1 MADALK
7 QRVTELI
14 SGPLAAEG
22 YELADMALSRYHTS
36 VLVRLYVY
44 AKGGGP
50 TLEQC
55 AQLSDVVG
63 TVIDGTDLFEN
74 GYTLE
79 VSSPGLERPLT
90 TARDFAYRAGETV
103 RIEFVDHKRK
113 KQTAAIVGVTEDRV
127 EFRDENG
134 SFSIPLV
141 EIERARI
148 VF

>member
-7 QRVTELI
+7 QRVTDLI
-14 SGPLAAEG
+14 SGPLASEG
-22 YELADMALSRYHTS
+22 YELADIALSRYHTS
-36 VLVRLYVY
+36 VLLRLFVY

-50 TLEQC
+50 TLAQC
-55 AQLSDVVG
+55 AHLSNVVG
-63 TVIDGTDLFEN
+63 SVIDGTDLFEN

-90 TARDFAYRAGETV
+90 TARDFTYRAGETV

-113 KQTAAIVGVTEDRV
+113 KQTAEIVGVTEDRV

-134 SFSIPLV
+134 SFSIPLS

-148 VF
+148 VL

>member
-7 QRVTELI
+7 QRVTDLI
-14 SGPLAAEG
+14 SGPLVAEG

-36 VLVRLYVY
+36 VLLRLFVY

-50 TLEQC
+50 TLEEC
-55 AQLSDVVG
+55 ARLSNVVG
-63 TVIDGTDLFEN
+63 TVIDGTDLFES

-90 TARDFAYRAGETV
+90 TARDFTYRAGETV

-113 KQTAAIVGVTEDRV
+113 KQTAEIVGVTEDRV

-134 SFSIPLV
+134 SFSIPLE

>member
-7 QRVTELI
+7 QRVTDLI

-36 VLVRLYVY
+36 VLLRLFVY

-50 TLEQC
+50 TLEEC
-55 AQLSDVVG
+55 ARLSNVVG

-90 TARDFAYRAGETV
+90 TARDFTYRAGETV

-113 KQTAAIVGVTEDRV
+113 KQTAGIVGVTEDRV

-134 SFSIPLV
+134 SFSIPLE

>member
-1 MADALK
+1 MTDALK
-7 QRVTELI
+7 QQVMDLVTA
-14 SGPLAAEG
+14 PLTAEG
-22 YELADMALSRYHTS
+22 YELADMALSRYHTN
-36 VLVRLYVY
+36 VLLRLYVY

-55 AQLSDVVG
+55 AHLSRVIGD
-63 TVIDGTDLFEN
+63 VIDGTDLFEQ

-90 TARDFAYRAGETV
+90 TARDYTYRIGETV
-103 RIEFVDHKRK
+103 RIEFVDRKRK
-113 KQTAAIVGVTEDRV
+113 KQTAEILGVTEDRV

-134 SFSIPLV
+134 SFSIPLS

>member
-7 QRVTELI
+7 QRVTDLI
-14 SGPLAAEG
+14 SGPLNAEG

-36 VLVRLYVY
+36 VLLRLYVY
-44 AKGGGP
+44 AKDGGP

-55 AQLSDVVG
+55 AHVSNVVG

-90 TARDFAYRAGETV
+90 TARDFTYRAGETV
-103 RIEFVDHKRK
+103 RIEFVDQKRK
-113 KQTAAIVGVTEDRV
+113 KQTAEIVGVTDDRV

-134 SFSIPLV
+134 SFSVPLV